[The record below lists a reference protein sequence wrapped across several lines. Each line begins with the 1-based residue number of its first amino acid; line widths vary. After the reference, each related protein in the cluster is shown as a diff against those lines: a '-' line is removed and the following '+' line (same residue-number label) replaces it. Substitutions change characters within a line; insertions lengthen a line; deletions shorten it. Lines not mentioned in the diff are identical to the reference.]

1 MREDPALRAP
11 WGGIFEPWRPFV
23 LIAAAAEM
31 GPRVFRRSEAR
42 KRRARRLDVLP
53 GQMALDFESLF
64 SEAEASEAIRVANP
78 FRPVTPADPITDE
91 DVPF

>member
-23 LIAAAAEM
+23 LIALAAEHV
-31 GPRVFRRSEAR
+31 PAVFRA
-42 KRRARRLDVLP
+42 KRIQRRERRLRVLP
-53 GQMALDFESLF
+53 GQMALAFERAEF
-64 SEAEASEAIRVANP
+64 SIEESGTSSPTTALRPITAE
-78 FRPVTPADPITDE
+78 DPITDD